1 MNWRCY
7 RPHFVYWTVICLIC
21 FLLRPIHFPQ
31 PKIVFGSHGYFPLYD
46 TNCASEIRM
55 QRLPYRIEL
64 RVAIKSKNNQLIDL
78 SNVRFG
84 FDLFLNSKPV
94 KTWVVDR
101 HDLYAGRNNEGQT
114 EVDTG
119 IGFSEESFQGDLEV
133 QPMSRGEYVLRV
145 SVLSPSEKYDCI
157 TTLLSSVQHY

>member
-1 MNWRCY
+1 
-7 RPHFVYWTVICLIC
+7 
-21 FLLRPIHFPQ
+21 
-31 PKIVFGSHGYFPLYD
+31 
-46 TNCASEIRM
+46 M